1 MQRRI
6 FGIENEY
13 GVTCTLR
20 GQRRLSPDEVAR
32 YLFRRVVSWGRS
44 SNVFL
49 GNGARLYL
57 DVGSHPEYAT
67 PECDSVREL
76 VVHDKAGERILEQLL
91 TSAEQRLGDEGV
103 HGDVYLFKNNTDSAG
118 NSYGCHENYCTSRR
132 DDFSSYTEVLIPFLV
147 SRQIYAGAGKVLQ
160 TARGAMYCVSQR
172 AEHIWEGVSSATT
185 RSRPIIN
192 TRDEPHADAE
202 RYRRLHV
209 IVGDSNMSEY
219 TNFLKVGTCSL
230 MLRMLEEPQVVLRD
244 MTLEN
249 PIRAIREIS
258 HDMTCTRRVRLA
270 NGREVSALDIQS
282 EYLNRALRFAEHHE
296 LTDEEQLALDM
307 WEYVLTHLEDD
318 PLKLDRELDWVIKY
332 KLIESYRER
341 HDLALSDARVAL
353 VDLQYHDVNRERGL
367 FYRMQRRGMVERMVT
382 DAEISDAVEHPPQTT
397 RARLRGEFIKRA
409 KERKRDYTVDW
420 VHLKLNDQAQRT
432 VLCKDPFKAHDERVD
447 KLIAS
452 LVTRR
457 CPLMDKLERLLNLTA
472 ALLHTEHPLTA
483 DELRDRVGGYPD
495 AKASLPTHVRA
506 RQGRPAQHG
515 DALPGRNRPRQRP
528 TGRRLPTRPRR
539 VRRRGPALRARR
551 VGCAPPGHQPRA
563 PRRRRDRPHQARRGR
578 RGPTRPSRSATSR
591 SPPRSRPS
599 SVPPP
604 NARRSAS
611 ATATPIVSGRA
622 LAPLVQS
629 RGHWYLSGWD
639 RVRDDERLYRVDRI
653 QSDVT
658 VDRRSPNTPSA
669 HVADTLDLRGWELGD
684 GPATAAVVRVD
695 ADQAAYARHMLDDVR
710 DRT

>member
-49 GNGARLYL
+49 ANGARLYL

-160 TARGAMYCVSQR
+160 TARGARYCVSQR

-219 TNFLKVGTCSL
+219 TTFLKVGTCSL

-282 EYLNRALRFAEHHE
+282 EYLNRALRFAEHHD

-307 WEYVLTHLEDD
+307 WEYTLSHLEDD

-332 KLIESYRER
+332 KLIEAYRER
-341 HDLALSDARVAL
+341 HDLTLSDARVAL
-353 VDLQYHDVNRERGL
+353 VDLQYHDVNRERGV
-367 FYRMQRRGMVERMVT
+367 FYRMQRKGMVDRIVT
-382 DAEISDAVEHPPQTT
+382 DEEISHAVEHPPQTT

-432 VLCKDPFKAHDERVD
+432 VLCKDPFKAEDERVD

-452 LVTRR
+452 L
-457 CPLMDKLERLLNLTA
+457 
-472 ALLHTEHPLTA
+472 
-483 DELRDRVGGYPD
+483 
-495 AKASLPTHVRA
+495 
-506 RQGRPAQHG
+506 
-515 DALPGRNRPRQRP
+515 
-528 TGRRLPTRPRR
+528 
-539 VRRRGPALRARR
+539 
-551 VGCAPPGHQPRA
+551 
-563 PRRRRDRPHQARRGR
+563 
-578 RGPTRPSRSATSR
+578 
-591 SPPRSRPS
+591 
-599 SVPPP
+599 
-604 NARRSAS
+604 
-611 ATATPIVSGRA
+611 
-622 LAPLVQS
+622 
-629 RGHWYLSGWD
+629 
-639 RVRDDERLYRVDRI
+639 
-653 QSDVT
+653 
-658 VDRRSPNTPSA
+658 
-669 HVADTLDLRGWELGD
+669 
-684 GPATAAVVRVD
+684 
-695 ADQAAYARHMLDDVR
+695 
-710 DRT
+710 